1 MYWKPIQRVDPR
13 NPEGA
18 KKWYC
23 CAVNMSTISE
33 RELAQ
38 QIADMCTVKYP
49 DVLAVLLALQDEIIF
64 ALSNGNSVKLG
75 DIGSLRLVAN
85 GAGAATPDALD
96 TSYLEKLRLV
106 FTPAPLSEIS
116 LADDDVTFTKVGAIP
131 ETT

>member
-1 MYWKPIQRVDPR
+1 
-13 NPEGA
+13 
-18 KKWYC
+18 
-23 CAVNMSTISE
+23 MSTIGE

-38 QIADMCTVKYP
+38 QIADMCTVKFP

-85 GAGAATPDALD
+85 GEGASTPDTLD
-96 TSYLEKLRLV
+96 TSYLTKLRVV

-116 LADDDVTFTKVGAIP
+116 LSDDDVTLTKVGAIP
-131 ETT
+131 GTT